1 MRKVSA
7 TKGEFVE
14 VSDHKQTISY
24 SDKYRKN
31 ISSDIKI
38 PPRTKS
44 DFIVR
49 FILEKPCEVYNSYI
63 YRQHRKDKK
72 KMLISYTDSFQKCY
86 PQHKEK

>member
-1 MRKVSA
+1 MRKISA

-14 VSDHKQTISY
+14 VSDHKQAISY
-24 SDKYRKN
+24 SDKYREN

-49 FILEKPCEVYNSYI
+49 FSLKKP
-63 YRQHRKDKK
+63 RKID
-72 KMLISYTDSFQKCY
+72 DS
-86 PQHKEK
+86 HIDR